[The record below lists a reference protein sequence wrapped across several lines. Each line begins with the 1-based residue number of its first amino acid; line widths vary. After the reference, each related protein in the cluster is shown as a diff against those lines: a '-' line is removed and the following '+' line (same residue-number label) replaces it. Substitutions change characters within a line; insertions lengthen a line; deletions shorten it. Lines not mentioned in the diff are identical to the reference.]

1 MPGQDAKGATGGAER
16 DIASL
21 SFEEALTEL
30 EAIVKSL
37 EGGRA
42 TLADAIA
49 DYERGTLLRR
59 HCEQKLS
66 EAEAKVQAVVEG
78 RAGLA
83 LRDMEQ
89 DRGHA

>member
-1 MPGQDAKGATGGAER
+1 MSVENGVGERDAGAGRARER

-30 EAIVKSL
+30 ETIVKSL

-42 TLADAIA
+42 TLAQAIA
-49 DYERGTLLRR
+49 EYERGTALRR

-78 RAGLA
+78 KAGLV
-83 LRDMEQ
+83 LRNVE
-89 DRGHA
+89 